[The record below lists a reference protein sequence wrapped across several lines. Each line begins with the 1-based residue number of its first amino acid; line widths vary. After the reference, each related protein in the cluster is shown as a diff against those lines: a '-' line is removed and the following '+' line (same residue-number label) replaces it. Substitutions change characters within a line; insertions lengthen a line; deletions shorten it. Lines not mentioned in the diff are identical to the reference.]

1 MMGRKNWLFM
11 IGAGVLLI
19 AILIGVQKWQ
29 EGSVAAEALTKEE
42 AQRMVEEKYSGKVL
56 NITMEDQQF
65 NVDLERGDVIYKVMI
80 DGNSGEV
87 LSLEKLQNKENDD
100 KETADSKKT
109 DPPSKEQ
116 VEETPPKQN
125 DKESGQQIPAD
136 QGKVTEPNQAEE
148 PPKKLS
154 ENEAVQIAL
163 AQIQGEIEDVE
174 IRNING
180 AAYYFVEI
188 ESGDDREGIVQ
199 IHAITGEVK
208 SITWDEED

>member
-1 MMGRKNWLFM
+1 MGRKNWLFM

-65 NVDLERGDVIYKVMI
+65 NVDLEREDVIYKVLI

-87 LSLEKLQNKENDD
+87 LSLEKLQNKETVD

-109 DPPSKEQ
+109 DSPSKEQ
-116 VEETPPKQN
+116 IEETPPKPNEKEPVQQN
-125 DKESGQQIPAD
+125 PGD
-136 QGKVTEPNQAEE
+136 QGKVTESIKTEE

-163 AQIQGEIEDVE
+163 TQIQGEIDDVE

-180 AAYYFVEI
+180 AAYYFVEV
-188 ESGDDREGIVQ
+188 ESGDDREGLVQ

>member
-65 NVDLERGDVIYKVMI
+65 NVDLERGDVIYKVLI

-87 LSLEKLQNKENDD
+87 LSLEKLQNKETVD

-109 DPPSKEQ
+109 DSPSKEQ
-116 VEETPPKQN
+116 IEETPPKPNEKEPVQQN
-125 DKESGQQIPAD
+125 PGD
-136 QGKVTEPNQAEE
+136 QGKVTESIKTEE

-163 AQIQGEIEDVE
+163 TQIQGEIDDVE

-180 AAYYFVEI
+180 AAYYFVEV
-188 ESGDDREGIVQ
+188 ESGDDREGLVQ